1 MKRTS
6 STHRWRIWYDRS
18 VASRGKDGQCLRASP
33 EGPTLFGADGL
44 GDQLHG
50 IGCCIEG
57 AAWPAPSIRCVLP
70 VGMVDA
76 SERLR
81 RTMLLGLREPSAV
94 DKITW
99 CVVDAIRT
107 AGRGRPVLQ
116 IRNLRPGL

>member
-1 MKRTS
+1 MVS
-6 STHRWRIWYDRS
+6 AFGPHRKVQRCSELMVSAISCTKLD
-18 VASRGKDGQCLRASP
+18 VASK
-33 EGPTLFGADGL
+33 
-44 GDQLHG
+44 
-50 IGCCIEG
+50 G
-57 AAWPAPSIRCVLP
+57 AAWPAPSIRCVLA

-76 SERLR
+76 GERLR
-81 RTMLLGLREPSAV
+81 RTMLLGLREPSAL

>member
-1 MKRTS
+1 VGKIASAFRPDHPNVRRCSELMVSAISCTKL
-6 STHRWRIWYDRS
+6 D
-18 VASRGKDGQCLRASP
+18 VASK
-33 EGPTLFGADGL
+33 
-44 GDQLHG
+44 
-50 IGCCIEG
+50 G
-57 AAWPAPSIRCVLP
+57 AAWPAPSIWRVLA

-81 RTMLLGLREPSAV
+81 RTMLLGLREPSAL